1 MLTVDLLPGDAV
13 TLMLGEHATKDA
25 VAKLRDHL
33 GLDKP
38 FLVRYLEYVGRVV
51 RGDLGR
57 SIQQN
62 RPVAAEL
69 ADAWPATLQLTVA
82 ALALAAVAGIVSGV
96 ASAVWPSSVFD
107 ALARLGSLF
116 GLSMPI
122 FWTGLVLIVIFSLW
136 LNWLPVGGAGSL
148 SHLVLPAV
156 TLALPSVAMLARM
169 TRSAVLDVLREDYVR
184 TARAKG
190 VGEIL
195 VLARHALRNA
205 FIPIVTLLGLQSGQL
220 MGGAVLTETV
230 FAWPG
235 LGRLMVK
242 AIFARD
248 YVLLQGADEFG
259 RDILSRVIYGTRVAL
274 LVGVL
279 SALIALAGGLV
290 LGMTAGFAGGWLDA
304 TLMRA
309 VEILL
314 AFPYLLLALAIVAAL
329 GPGALNTTIAVGIWG
344 VPAVTRIVRGS
355 VLTLRETEYVGAAR
369 ALGSPAAAVLR
380 RHIMP
385 NIVPGLTVYATLFM
399 ANAILLEAA
408 LSFLGLGVQPPTAS
422 WGLMVSTG
430 RDVLLVAPHVATVPG
445 LAILLAR

>member
-1 MLTVDLLPGDAV
+1 MLTFILRRLLLAIPVLLGVVFVVMLTIDLLPGDAV

-25 VAKLRDHL
+25 VARLRAHL

-38 FLVRYLEYVGRVV
+38 FLVRYLDYVGQLV

-82 ALALAAVAGIVSGV
+82 ALLLAALVGVVSGV
-96 ASAVWPSSVFD
+96 ASAVWPNSLFD
-107 ALARLGSLF
+107 AVARLGSLF

-122 FWTGLVLIVIFSLW
+122 FWTGLVLIVVFSLW

-148 SHLVLPAV
+148 THLVLPAV
-156 TLALPSVAMLARM
+156 TLALPSVAMIARL

-190 VGEIL
+190 VGEAW
-195 VLARHALRNA
+195 VLGRHALRNA
-205 FIPIVTLLGLQSGQL
+205 LIPIITLVGLQSGQL

-248 YVLLQGADEFG
+248 YVLLQGAVLLFA
-259 RDILSRVIYGTRVAL
+259 LAFVIVNL
-274 LVGVL
+274 LVDL
-279 SALIALAGGLV
+279 SYGL
-290 LGMTAGFAGGWLDA
+290 LDP
-304 TLMRA
+304 R
-309 VEILL
+309 
-314 AFPYLLLALAIVAAL
+314 
-329 GPGALNTTIAVGIWG
+329 VGRQG
-344 VPAVTRIVRGS
+344 
-355 VLTLRETEYVGAAR
+355 
-369 ALGSPAAAVLR
+369 
-380 RHIMP
+380 
-385 NIVPGLTVYATLFM
+385 
-399 ANAILLEAA
+399 
-408 LSFLGLGVQPPTAS
+408 
-422 WGLMVSTG
+422 
-430 RDVLLVAPHVATVPG
+430 
-445 LAILLAR
+445 

>member
-1 MLTVDLLPGDAV
+1 MLTFVLRRLLLAVPVLLGVVFVVMLTVDLLPGDAV

-62 RPVAAEL
+62 RPVSDEL
-69 ADAWPATLQLTVA
+69 ADAWPATLELTIA
-82 ALALAAVAGIVSGV
+82 ALVLAAVAGIVAGV
-96 ASAVWPSSVFD
+96 ASAVWPNSIFD

-122 FWTGLVLIVIFSLW
+122 FWTGLVLIVVFSLW

-148 SHLVLPAV
+148 NHLVLPAV
-156 TLALPSVAMLARM
+156 TLALPSVAMIARM
-169 TRSAVLDVLREDYVR
+169 TRAAVLDVLREDYVR

-190 VGEIL
+190 VGEFW

-205 FIPIVTLLGLQSGQL
+205 FIPILTLLGLQSGQL

-230 FAWPG
+230 FSWPG

-248 YVLLQGADEFG
+248 YSLLQGAVLVFA
-259 RDILSRVIYGTRVAL
+259 LAFVVINL
-274 LVGVL
+274 LVDL
-279 SALIALAGGLV
+279 SY
-290 LGMTAGFAGGWLDA
+290 GWLD
-304 TLMRA
+304 
-309 VEILL
+309 
-314 AFPYLLLALAIVAAL
+314 P
-329 GPGALNTTIAVGIWG
+329 
-344 VPAVTRIVRGS
+344 RI
-355 VLTLRETEYVGAAR
+355 
-369 ALGSPAAAVLR
+369 
-380 RHIMP
+380 
-385 NIVPGLTVYATLFM
+385 
-399 ANAILLEAA
+399 
-408 LSFLGLGVQPPTAS
+408 
-422 WGLMVSTG
+422 G
-430 RDVLLVAPHVATVPG
+430 RQG
-445 LAILLAR
+445 

>member
-1 MLTVDLLPGDAV
+1 MVTFVLRRLLLAVPVLLGVVFVVMLTVDLLPGDAV

-62 RPVAAEL
+62 RPVSDEL
-69 ADAWPATLQLTVA
+69 ADAWPATLELTVA
-82 ALALAAVAGIVSGV
+82 ALVLAAVAGIVAGV
-96 ASAVWPSSVFD
+96 ASAVWPNSIFD

-148 SHLVLPAV
+148 NHLVLPAV
-156 TLALPSVAMLARM
+156 TLALPSVAMIARM
-169 TRSAVLDVLREDYVR
+169 TRAAVLDVLREDYVR

-190 VGEIL
+190 VGEFW

-205 FIPIVTLLGLQSGQL
+205 FIPILTLLGLQSGQL

-230 FAWPG
+230 FSWPG

-248 YVLLQGADEFG
+248 YILLQGAVLVFA
-259 RDILSRVIYGTRVAL
+259 LAFVVINL
-274 LVGVL
+274 LVDL
-279 SALIALAGGLV
+279 SY
-290 LGMTAGFAGGWLDA
+290 GWLD
-304 TLMRA
+304 
-309 VEILL
+309 
-314 AFPYLLLALAIVAAL
+314 P
-329 GPGALNTTIAVGIWG
+329 
-344 VPAVTRIVRGS
+344 RI
-355 VLTLRETEYVGAAR
+355 
-369 ALGSPAAAVLR
+369 
-380 RHIMP
+380 
-385 NIVPGLTVYATLFM
+385 
-399 ANAILLEAA
+399 
-408 LSFLGLGVQPPTAS
+408 
-422 WGLMVSTG
+422 G
-430 RDVLLVAPHVATVPG
+430 RQG
-445 LAILLAR
+445 

>member
-1 MLTVDLLPGDAV
+1 MLTFILRRLLLAVPVLLGVVFVVMLTVDLLPGDAV

-25 VAKLRDHL
+25 VARLREHL

-38 FLVRYLEYVGRVV
+38 FLVRYLDYVGQLV

-82 ALALAAVAGIVSGV
+82 ALLLAALVGIASGV
-96 ASAVWPSSVFD
+96 ASAVWPNSLFD
-107 ALARLGSLF
+107 AVARLGSLF

-122 FWTGLVLIVIFSLW
+122 FWTGLVLIVVFSLW

-148 SHLVLPAV
+148 THLVLPAV
-156 TLALPSVAMLARM
+156 TLALPSVAMIARL

-190 VGEIL
+190 VGEAW
-195 VLARHALRNA
+195 VLGRHALRNA
-205 FIPIVTLLGLQSGQL
+205 LIPIITLVGLQSGQL

-248 YVLLQGADEFG
+248 YVLLQGAVLLFA
-259 RDILSRVIYGTRVAL
+259 LAFVIVNL
-274 LVGVL
+274 LVDL
-279 SALIALAGGLV
+279 SYGL
-290 LGMTAGFAGGWLDA
+290 LDP
-304 TLMRA
+304 R
-309 VEILL
+309 
-314 AFPYLLLALAIVAAL
+314 
-329 GPGALNTTIAVGIWG
+329 VGRQG
-344 VPAVTRIVRGS
+344 
-355 VLTLRETEYVGAAR
+355 
-369 ALGSPAAAVLR
+369 
-380 RHIMP
+380 
-385 NIVPGLTVYATLFM
+385 
-399 ANAILLEAA
+399 
-408 LSFLGLGVQPPTAS
+408 
-422 WGLMVSTG
+422 
-430 RDVLLVAPHVATVPG
+430 
-445 LAILLAR
+445 